1 MKQAPRWLWFI
12 LSTVLLCALL
22 GGLYGRQVEA
32 TKAGDDSDVE
42 SGLTKFT
49 RVYNV
54 VEQNYA
60 DVVDPDRAI
69 YGPSETNVGAI
80 PGALR
85 TLDPHSN
92 FYDPRAFSRLRE
104 DQEGKYYGV
113 GMQIGQRPGKLG
125 KLVVVVTAPIPGSPA
140 FRAGL
145 RPGDV
150 IAKVNGESTEGMNTE
165 LVAGKLKG
173 PKGTQVHITVTRQ
186 GYDQPLEFD
195 ITRDEISQRSVD
207 DVFMIKPGIAFIHI
221 NRFNENTNDELT
233 EALRSLD
240 EKSLQGLVLDLRDN
254 PGGLL
259 QEAVE
264 VSDHFLEKSQL
275 IVYHYGRHSQ
285 EKRYYTTKGDSGK
298 EYPIVV
304 LINRM
309 TASAAEIVTGALQD
323 HDRALVMGEPS
334 FGKGLVQ
341 TVFPLSE
348 RTGLALTTARY
359 YTPSGRLI
367 QRDYNNVSLYDYY
380 YHPEESP
387 APHTDVRL
395 TDGGREVYGGGG
407 ITPDVKYEDPKLT
420 PPQEL
425 LMQPEHNAFFE
436 FDQYYLGV
444 HKTIPKD
451 FQVTDAVLQEFRQF
465 LADQKIPLSDEN
477 LKANMDFIRMRIRF
491 QLVYSIFGETEA
503 KRIAIGDDLLVQ
515 KAVES
520 MPQASELLAK
530 AKRYIA
536 SKTQR

>member
-1 MKQAPRWLWFI
+1 MKPTPRVLWVI
-12 LSTVLLCALL
+12 LSTVLLCTLL
-22 GGLYGRQVEA
+22 GGVYGREVEA
-32 TKAGDDSDVE
+32 TTGGDDSQVK
-42 SGLTKFT
+42 SSLTEFT

-60 DVVDPDRAI
+60 DAVDPDKAI
-69 YGPSETNVGAI
+69 YGPSDSNVGAI

-85 TLDPHSN
+85 SLDPHSN
-92 FYDPRAFSRLRE
+92 FYDPRAFSLLRE

-113 GMQIGQRPGKLG
+113 GMQIGQRAGKLG
-125 KLVVVVTAPIPGSPA
+125 KLMVFVVAPIPGSPA

-145 RPGDV
+145 RPDDV
-150 IAKVNGESTEGMNTE
+150 IIKVNGKSTEGMDTRE
-165 LVAGKLKG
+165 VAEKLKG
-173 PKGTQVHITVTRQ
+173 PKGTQVHITVTRE
-186 GYDQPLEFD
+186 GYDQPIEVD
-195 ITRDEISQRSVD
+195 ITRDEIAQQSVD
-207 DVFMIKPGIAFIHI
+207 DVFMVKPGVGYVHI
-221 NRFNENTNDELT
+221 NRFNENTNDELSD
-233 EALRSLD
+233 ALKKLGN
-240 EKSLQGLVLDLRDN
+240 KNLQGLVLDLRNN

-285 EKRYYTTKGDSGK
+285 EKRYYTTKGDGGK

-341 TVFPLSE
+341 TVFPLDE
-348 RTGLALTTARY
+348 HTGLALTTARY

-367 QRDYNNVSLYDYY
+367 QRDYNNVSLWDYY
-380 YHPEESP
+380 YRPEN
-387 APHTDVRL
+387 APTPHSDVRL

-407 ITPDVKYEDPKLT
+407 ITPDVKYEEPKLT

-425 LMQPEHNAFFE
+425 LVTHNAFFG
-436 FDQYYLGV
+436 FAKSYLGV
-444 HKTIPKD
+444 HKTIPND
-451 FQVTDAVLQEFRQF
+451 FQVTDAVLQEFQHY
-465 LADQKIPLSDEN
+465 LADQKIQLSEQDFKGN
-477 LKANMDFIRMRIRF
+477 LDFIRTRIRPP
-491 QLVYSIFGETEA
+491 LVEFIYGQTEA
-503 KRIAIGDDLLVQ
+503 SQIALENDPLVE
-515 KAVES
+515 KAVED

>member
-1 MKQAPRWLWFI
+1 MKQAPRWLWLI
-12 LSTVLLCALL
+12 VSTVVLCTLL
-22 GGLYGRQVEA
+22 GGVYGRQIEA
-32 TKAGDDSDVE
+32 TAVGDDTAVKNSLNE
-42 SGLTKFT
+42 FT
-49 RVYNV
+49 RVYDV

-85 TLDPHSN
+85 SLDPHSN
-92 FYDPRAFSRLRE
+92 FYDPLAFSRMRE
-104 DQEGKYYGV
+104 EQEGKYYGV
-113 GMQIGQRPGKLG
+113 GMTIGQRPGKLG
-125 KLVVVVTAPIPGSPA
+125 KLVVVVMAPIPGSPA

-150 IAKVNGESTEGMNTE
+150 ITKVNGQSTEGMNTQ
-165 LVAGKLKG
+165 LVAERLKG
-173 PKGTQVHITVTRQ
+173 PKGTQVHITITRE

-195 ITRDEISQRSVD
+195 ITRDEIPQRSVD
-207 DVFMIKPGIAFIHI
+207 DAFMIKPGMGYIHI
-221 NRFNENTNDELT
+221 SRFNENTNSELS
-233 EALRSLD
+233 EALKNLG
-240 EKSLQGLVLDLRDN
+240 EKNLQGLVLDLRGN

-259 QEAVE
+259 QEAVD

-275 IVYHYGRHSQ
+275 IVYHYGRNSK
-285 EKRYYTTKGDSGK
+285 ERRYYTTKGDGGK

-341 TVFPLSE
+341 TVYPLSE
-348 RTGLALTTARY
+348 HTGLALTTARY

-367 QRDYNNVSLYDYY
+367 QRDYDKVSLYDYY
-380 YHPEESP
+380 YRPEDSP
-387 APHTDVRL
+387 TPHTDVRL

-407 ITPDVKYEDPKLT
+407 ITPDIKYEEPKLT
-420 PPQEL
+420 PAQETL
-425 LMQPEHNAFFE
+425 VQHGTFFE
-436 FDQYYLGV
+436 FSKYYLGI
-444 HKTIPKD
+444 HKTIARD

-465 LADQKIPLSDEN
+465 LAEQKIQIPDQD
-477 LKANMDFIRMRIRF
+477 LKDNSDFIRTRIRF
-491 QLVYSIFGETEA
+491 SLVASIFGETEA
-503 KRIAIGDDLLVQ
+503 NQIAVENDPLVQ
-515 KAVES
+515 KALES

-536 SKTQR
+536 SKSQR

>member
-1 MKQAPRWLWFI
+1 MKQTPRVLWFI
-12 LSTVLLCALL
+12 LGTVLLCTLL
-22 GGLYGRQVEA
+22 GGLYGREVDA
-32 TKAGDDSDVE
+32 TTGGDDSQVKN
-42 SGLTKFT
+42 SLTEFT

-60 DVVDPDRAI
+60 DAVDPDKAI
-69 YGPSETNVGAI
+69 YGPSDTNVGAI

-85 TLDPHSN
+85 SLDPHSN
-92 FYDPRAFSRLRE
+92 FYDPRAFSLLRE

-113 GMQIGQRPGKLG
+113 GMQIGQRAGKLG
-125 KLVVVVTAPIPGSPA
+125 KLMVFVVAPIPGSPA

-145 RPGDV
+145 RPDDV
-150 IAKVNGESTEGMNTE
+150 IIKVNGKSTEGMDTRE
-165 LVAGKLKG
+165 VAEKLKG
-173 PKGTQVHITVTRQ
+173 PKGTQVHITVTRE
-186 GYDQPLEFD
+186 GYDQPIEVD
-195 ITRDEISQRSVD
+195 ITRDEIAQQSVD
-207 DVFMIKPGIAFIHI
+207 DVFMIKPGVGYVHI
-221 NRFNENTNDELT
+221 NRFNENTNDELSD
-233 EALRSLD
+233 ALKKLGN
-240 EKSLQGLVLDLRDN
+240 KNLQGLVLDLRNN

-285 EKRYYTTKGDSGK
+285 EKRYYTTKGDGGK

-348 RTGLALTTARY
+348 HTGLALTTARY

-380 YHPEESP
+380 FRPEN
-387 APHTDVRL
+387 APTPHSDVRL

-407 ITPDVKYEDPKLT
+407 ISPDVKYEEPKLT
-420 PPQEL
+420 PTQEVL
-425 LMQPEHNAFFE
+425 VTHSVFFG
-436 FDQYYLGV
+436 FAKYYLGV
-444 HKTIPKD
+444 HKTIPND
-451 FQVTDAVLQEFRQF
+451 FQVTDATLQEFRHY
-465 LADQKIPLSDEN
+465 LADQKVQLSDQDF
-477 LKANMDFIRMRIRF
+477 KDNMDFIRTRIRPP
-491 QLVYSIFGETEA
+491 LVEFIYGQTEA
-503 KRIAIGDDLLVQ
+503 SEIALENDPLVE
-515 KAVES
+515 KAVED

-536 SKTQR
+536 SKGQR

>member
-1 MKQAPRWLWFI
+1 MKLTPRVLWVI
-12 LSTVLLCALL
+12 VGTVLLCTLL
-22 GGLYGRQVEA
+22 GGVYGREVDA
-32 TKAGDDSDVE
+32 TTGGDDSQVKN
-42 SGLTKFT
+42 SLTEFT

-60 DVVDPDRAI
+60 DAVDPDKAI
-69 YGPSETNVGAI
+69 YGPTDMNVGAI

-85 TLDPHSN
+85 SLDPHSN

-113 GMQIGQRPGKLG
+113 GMQIRQRAGKLG
-125 KLVVVVTAPIPGSPA
+125 KIVVFVVAPIPGSPA

-145 RPGDV
+145 RPDD
-150 IAKVNGESTEGMNTE
+150 IITKVNGQSTEGMDTAA
-165 LVAGKLKG
+165 VAEKLKG
-173 PKGTQVHITVTRQ
+173 PKGTQVRVTVTRE
-186 GYDQPLEFD
+186 GYDQPIDVD
-195 ITRDEISQRSVD
+195 ITRDEISQESVD
-207 DVFMIKPGIAFIHI
+207 DVFMVKPGIGFIHI
-221 NRFNENTNDELT
+221 NRFNENTNDELS
-233 EALRSLD
+233 EALKKLGN
-240 EKSLQGLVLDLRDN
+240 KNLQGLVLDLRGN

-285 EKRYYTTKGDSGK
+285 EKRYYTTKGDGGK

-341 TVFPLSE
+341 TVFPLDE
-348 RTGLALTTARY
+348 HTGLALTTARY

-367 QRDYNNVSLYDYY
+367 QRDYNNVSLWDYY
-380 YHPEESP
+380 YRSADAPT
-387 APHTDVRL
+387 PHTDVRL

-407 ITPDVKYEDPKLT
+407 ITPDVKYEEPKLT
-420 PPQEL
+420 PNQEVL
-425 LMQPEHNAFFE
+425 VMHNVFFG
-436 FDQYYLGV
+436 FAKSYLGV
-444 HKTIPKD
+444 HKTIPND
-451 FQVTDAVLQEFRQF
+451 FQVTDAVLQEFQHY
-465 LADQKIPLSDEN
+465 LADQKIQLSDQDFKDN
-477 LKANMDFIRMRIRF
+477 LDFIRTRIRLP
-491 QLVYSIFGETEA
+491 LVEFIYGTTEA
-503 KRIAIGDDLLVQ
+503 SEINVESDPLVE
-515 KAVES
+515 KAVED

-536 SKTQR
+536 SKAQR

>member
-1 MKQAPRWLWFI
+1 MKQASRWLWFI
-12 LSTVLLCALL
+12 LATVLVCALL
-22 GGLYGRQVEA
+22 GGVYGRQVEA
-32 TKAGDDSDVE
+32 TTVGDDSDVKSSLNE
-42 SGLTKFT
+42 LTS
-49 RVYNV
+49 VYNL

-60 DVVDPDRAI
+60 DAVDPDRAI
-69 YGPSETNVGAI
+69 YGPSESSVGAI

-104 DQEGKYYGV
+104 DQEGRYYGV
-113 GMQIGQRPGKLG
+113 GMVIGQRPGKLG
-125 KLVVVVTAPIPGSPA
+125 KLVIMVNTPIPGSPA

-150 IAKVNGESTEGMNTE
+150 IAKVNGKPTEGMNTE
-165 LVAGKLKG
+165 QVAERLKG
-173 PKGTQVHITVTRQ
+173 PKGTQVHITVTRE

-207 DVFMIKPGIAFIHI
+207 DVFMVKPGIGYIHI

-233 EALRSLD
+233 DALKTLD
-240 EKSLQGLVLDLRDN
+240 EKSLQGLVLDLRGN

-275 IVYHYGRHSQ
+275 IVYHYGRHSP
-285 EKRYYTTKGDSGK
+285 EKRYYTSKGDSGR

-341 TVFPLSE
+341 TVFPLDE
-348 RTGLALTTARY
+348 HTGLALTTARY

-367 QRDYNNVSLYDYY
+367 QRDYDKVSLYDYY
-380 YHPEESP
+380 YHPEQTP
-387 APHTDVRL
+387 TPKTDVRL

-407 ITPDVKYEDPKLT
+407 ITPDVRYEEPKLT
-420 PPQEL
+420 PTEDL
-425 LMQPEHNAFFE
+425 LMQHSAFAE
-436 FDQYYLGV
+436 FGLYYLGI

-451 FQVTDAVLQEFRQF
+451 FQVTDAVIQEFRQF
-465 LADQKIPLSDEN
+465 LADRKIQASDADLN
-477 LKANMDFIRMRIRF
+477 ATSDFIRTRIRL
-491 QLVYSIFGETEA
+491 QLVNSIFGETEA
-503 KRIAIGDDLLVQ
+503 SRIGIGNDPLVQ
-515 KAVES
+515 KAVEC
-520 MPQASELLAK
+520 MPQASELLAR
-530 AKRYIA
+530 AKRYVA
-536 SKTQR
+536 SKSPK

>member
-1 MKQAPRWLWFI
+1 MKQASRWLWFI
-12 LSTVLLCALL
+12 LSTVLLCTLL

-32 TKAGDDSDVE
+32 TTVGDDSDVKN
-42 SGLTKFT
+42 SLTEFT

-60 DVVDPDRAI
+60 DVVNPDTVI
-69 YGPSETNVGAI
+69 YGPSEMNIGAI

-85 TLDPHSN
+85 SLDPHSN
-92 FYDPRAFSRLRE
+92 FYDPQAFSKLRE

-113 GMQIGQRPGKLG
+113 GMQIGPRPGKLG
-125 KLVVVVTAPIPGSPA
+125 KLIIVVVAPIPGSPA

-150 IAKVNGESTEGMNTE
+150 IAKVNGQSTEGMNTQQVSE
-165 LVAGKLKG
+165 RLKG
-173 PKGTQVHITVTRQ
+173 PKGTRVHITVTRE

-195 ITRDEISQRSVD
+195 ITRDEISQLSVD
-207 DVFMIKPGIAFIHI
+207 DVFVLKPGVAYIHI
-221 NRFNENTNDELT
+221 NRFNENTNDELS
-233 EALRSLD
+233 EALKNLG
-240 EKSLQGLVLDLRDN
+240 EKNLQGLVLDLRGN

-275 IVYHYGRHSQ
+275 IVYHFGRHSQ

-348 RTGLALTTARY
+348 HTGLALTTARY

-367 QRDYNNVSLYDYY
+367 QRDYDNVSLYDYY
-380 YHPEESP
+380 YRPEDSP
-387 APHTDVRL
+387 TPHTDVRL

-407 ITPDVKYEDPKLT
+407 ITPDVKYQDPKLT
-420 PPQEL
+420 PTQEAL
-425 LMQPEHNAFFE
+425 LQHNALFE
-436 FDQYYLGV
+436 FGKYYLGI
-444 HKTIPKD
+444 HKTIPND
-451 FQVTDAVLQEFRQF
+451 FQATDTVLQEFRQF
-465 LADQKIPLSDEN
+465 LAEQKIQISDQD
-477 LKANMDFIRMRIRF
+477 LKDNSDFIRTRIRL
-491 QLVYSIFGETEA
+491 QLVDFIFGETEA
-503 KRIAIGDDLLVQ
+503 SRLGMANDPLVQ

-520 MPQASELLAK
+520 MPQATELLAK

-536 SKTQR
+536 SKSQR

>member
-1 MKQAPRWLWFI
+1 MKQASRLVWFVF
-12 LSTVLLCALL
+12 SMVLLCALL

-32 TKAGDDSDVE
+32 TTSGDDSDVKN
-42 SGLTKFT
+42 SLTEFT
-49 RVYNV
+49 RVYDV

-60 DVVDPDRAI
+60 DAVDPDTAI
-69 YGPSETNVGAI
+69 YGPTETNVGAI

-85 TLDPHSN
+85 VLDPHSN
-92 FYDPRAFSRLRE
+92 FYDPRAFSKLRE

-113 GMQIGQRPGKLG
+113 GMQIGARPGKLG
-125 KLVVVVTAPIPGSPA
+125 KLVVVVMAPIPGSPA

-150 IAKVNGESTEGMNTE
+150 IAKINGNSTDGLTTAQ
-165 LVAGKLKG
+165 VAEKLKG
-173 PKGTQVHITVTRQ
+173 PKGTMVHITVTRE
-186 GYDQPLEFD
+186 GYDQPLEFN
-195 ITRDEISQRSVD
+195 ITRDEIAQKSVD
-207 DVFMIKPGIAFIHI
+207 DVFMLKPGVAYIHI
-221 NRFNENTNDELT
+221 NRFNENTNDELSD
-233 EALRSLD
+233 ALKTVG
-240 EKSLQGLVLDLRDN
+240 EKNLQGLVLDLRNN

-285 EKRYYTTKGDSGK
+285 EKRYYTTKGDAGK

-323 HDRALVMGEPS
+323 HDRALVMGQPS

-348 RTGLALTTARY
+348 HTGLALTTARY

-367 QRDYNNVSLYDYY
+367 QRDYDNVSLYDYY
-380 YHPEESP
+380 YRPEDAP
-387 APHTDVRL
+387 TPHTDVHL

-407 ITPDVKYEDPKLT
+407 ITPDVKYEEPKPT
-420 PPQEL
+420 PAQEAL
-425 LMQPEHNAFFE
+425 LQHSAFFE
-436 FDQYYLGV
+436 FSKYYLGI

-451 FQVTDAVLQEFRQF
+451 FEVTDAVLQQFRQF
-465 LADQKIPLSDEN
+465 LADQKIQISDQ
-477 LKANMDFIRMRIRF
+477 DFKDNSSFIKSRIQS
-491 QLVYSIFGETEA
+491 QLVASIFGELESD
-503 KRIAIGDDLLVQ
+503 RLSIEIDPLVQ
-515 KAVES
+515 KAMDD

-536 SKTQR
+536 SKSQR

>member
-1 MKQAPRWLWFI
+1 MKPTPRVLWFV
-12 LSTVLLCALL
+12 LGTVLLCTLL
-22 GGLYGRQVEA
+22 GGLYGREVDA
-32 TKAGDDSDVE
+32 TTGGDDSQVKN
-42 SGLTKFT
+42 SLTEFT

-60 DVVDPDRAI
+60 DAVDPDKAI
-69 YGPSETNVGAI
+69 YGPTDMNVGAI

-85 TLDPHSN
+85 SLDPHSN

-113 GMQIGQRPGKLG
+113 GMQIGQRAGKLG
-125 KLVVVVTAPIPGSPA
+125 KIVVFVVAPIPGSPA

-145 RPGDV
+145 RPDD
-150 IAKVNGESTEGMNTE
+150 IITKVNGQSTEGMDTAA
-165 LVAGKLKG
+165 VAEKLKG
-173 PKGTQVHITVTRQ
+173 PKGTQVRVTVTRE
-186 GYDQPLEFD
+186 GYDQPIDVD
-195 ITRDEISQRSVD
+195 ITRDEISQESVD
-207 DVFMIKPGIAFIHI
+207 DVFMVKPGIGFIHI
-221 NRFNENTNDELT
+221 NRFNENTNDELS
-233 EALRSLD
+233 EALKKLGN
-240 EKSLQGLVLDLRDN
+240 KNLQGLVLDLRGN

-285 EKRYYTTKGDSGK
+285 EKRYYTTKGDGGK

-341 TVFPLSE
+341 TVFPLDE
-348 RTGLALTTARY
+348 HTGLALTTARY

-367 QRDYNNVSLYDYY
+367 QRDYNNVSLWDYY
-380 YHPEESP
+380 YRSADAPT
-387 APHTDVRL
+387 PHTDARL

-407 ITPDVKYEDPKLT
+407 ITPDVKYEEPKLT
-420 PPQEL
+420 PNQEVL
-425 LMQPEHNAFFE
+425 VMHNVFFG
-436 FDQYYLGV
+436 FAKSYLGV
-444 HKTIPKD
+444 HKTIPND
-451 FQVTDAVLQEFRQF
+451 FQVTDAVLQEFQHY
-465 LADQKIPLSDEN
+465 LADQKIQLSDQDFKDN
-477 LKANMDFIRMRIRF
+477 LDFIRTRIRLP
-491 QLVYSIFGETEA
+491 LVEFIYGTTEA
-503 KRIAIGDDLLVQ
+503 SEINVESDPLVE
-515 KAVES
+515 KAVED

-536 SKTQR
+536 SKAQR

>member
-1 MKQAPRWLWFI
+1 MKQTPRVLWFI
-12 LSTVLLCALL
+12 LGTVLLCTLL
-22 GGLYGRQVEA
+22 GGLYGREVDA
-32 TKAGDDSDVE
+32 TTGGDDSQVKN
-42 SGLTKFT
+42 SLTEFT

-60 DVVDPDRAI
+60 DAVDPDKAI
-69 YGPSETNVGAI
+69 YGPSDTNVGAI

-85 TLDPHSN
+85 SLDPHSN
-92 FYDPRAFSRLRE
+92 FYDPRAFSLLRE

-113 GMQIGQRPGKLG
+113 GMQIGQRAGKLG
-125 KLVVVVTAPIPGSPA
+125 KLMVFVVAPIPGSPA

-145 RPGDV
+145 RPDDV
-150 IAKVNGESTEGMNTE
+150 IIKVNGKSTEGMDTRE
-165 LVAGKLKG
+165 VAEKLKG
-173 PKGTQVHITVTRQ
+173 PKGTQVHITVTRE
-186 GYDQPLEFD
+186 GYDQAIEVD
-195 ITRDEISQRSVD
+195 ITRDEIAQNSVD
-207 DVFMIKPGIAFIHI
+207 DSFMIKPGIGYVHI
-221 NRFNENTNDELT
+221 NRFNENTNDELSD
-233 EALRSLD
+233 ALKKLGN
-240 EKSLQGLVLDLRDN
+240 KNLQGLVLDLRNN

-285 EKRYYTTKGDSGK
+285 EKRYYTTKGDGGK

-309 TASAAEIVTGALQD
+309 TASAAEIVSGALQD

-341 TVFPLSE
+341 TVFPLDE
-348 RTGLALTTARY
+348 HTGLALTTARY

-367 QRDYNNVSLYDYY
+367 QRDYNNVSLWDYY
-380 YHPEESP
+380 YRPEN
-387 APHTDVRL
+387 APTPHSDVRL

-407 ITPDVKYEDPKLT
+407 ITPDVRYEEPKLT

-425 LMQPEHNAFFE
+425 LVTHNVFFG
-436 FDQYYLGV
+436 FAKSYLGV
-444 HKTIPKD
+444 HKTIPND
-451 FQVTDAVLQEFRQF
+451 FQVTDAVLQEFQHY
-465 LADQKIPLSDEN
+465 LADQKVQLSEQDFKGN
-477 LKANMDFIRMRIRF
+477 LDFIRTRIRPP
-491 QLVYSIFGETEA
+491 LVEFIYGQTEA
-503 KRIAIGDDLLVQ
+503 SQIALENDPLVE
-515 KAVES
+515 KAVED

>member
-12 LSTVLLCALL
+12 LSTVLLCTVL

-32 TKAGDDSDVE
+32 TTSGDDSEVKNSISE
-42 SGLTKFT
+42 FT

-60 DVVDPDRAI
+60 DAVDPDKAI
-69 YGPSETNVGAI
+69 FGPTELSIGAI

-85 TLDPHSN
+85 SLDPHSN
-92 FYDPRAFSRLRE
+92 FYDPQAFSKLRE
-104 DQEGKYYGV
+104 DQEGKYFGV

-125 KLVVVVTAPIPGSPA
+125 KPIVVVLAPIPGSPA

-145 RPGDV
+145 RPGDI
-150 IAKVNGESTEGMNTE
+150 IAKVNGQSTEGMNTQQ
-165 LVAGKLKG
+165 VAERLKG
-173 PKGTQVHITVTRQ
+173 PKGTRVHITATRE

-207 DVFMIKPGIAFIHI
+207 EVFMLKPGIAYIHI
-221 NRFNENTNDELT
+221 IRFSENTDEELS
-233 EALRSLD
+233 EALKNIG
-240 EKSLQGLVLDLRDN
+240 EKSLDGLVLDLRNN

-285 EKRYYTTKGDSGK
+285 EKRYYTTKGDGGK

-304 LINRM
+304 LINRL
-309 TASAAEIVTGALQD
+309 TASAAEIVSGALQD

-341 TVFPLSE
+341 TVFPLDE
-348 RTGLALTTARY
+348 HTGLALTTARY

-367 QRDYNNVSLYDYY
+367 QRDYDNVSLYDYY
-380 YHPEESP
+380 NRPENSP
-387 APHTDVRL
+387 VPHTDVRL

-407 ITPDVKYEDPKLT
+407 ITPDIKYEDPKLT
-420 PPQEL
+420 PTQEAL
-425 LMQPEHNAFFE
+425 LQHGAFSE
-436 FDQYYLGV
+436 FGLYYLGI
-444 HKTIPKD
+444 HKTIPRD

-465 LADQKIPLSDEN
+465 LAEQKVPISDQD
-477 LKANMDFIRMRIRF
+477 LKDNSDFIRTRIRL
-491 QLVYSIFGETEA
+491 QLVDSIFGETEA
-503 KRIAIGDDLLVQ
+503 HRLDIENDPLVQ
-515 KAVES
+515 KALDS

-536 SKTQR
+536 SKSQR

>member
-1 MKQAPRWLWFI
+1 MKQAPRWLWLI
-12 LSTVLLCALL
+12 LSTVLLCTLL

-32 TKAGDDSDVE
+32 TTVGDDSDVKT
-42 SGLTKFT
+42 GLTEFT
-49 RVYNV
+49 RVYNLI
-54 VEQNYA
+54 EQNYA
-60 DVVDPDRAI
+60 DAVDPDRAI
-69 YGPSETNVGAI
+69 YGPSESNVGAI

-85 TLDPHSN
+85 SLDPHSN
-92 FYDPRAFSRLRE
+92 FYDPLAFSRLRE

-125 KLVVVVTAPIPGSPA
+125 KLVVVVMFPIPGSPA

-145 RPGDV
+145 RPGDI
-150 IAKVNGESTEGMNTE
+150 IAKVNGKSTEGMNTQQ
-165 LVAGKLKG
+165 VAEKLKG
-173 PKGTQVHITVTRQ
+173 PKGTQVHITVTRE

-195 ITRDEISQRSVD
+195 ITRDEISQQSVD
-207 DVFMIKPGIAFIHI
+207 DVFMIKPGIGYIHI
-221 NRFNENTNDELT
+221 KNFNENTNDELT
-233 EALRSLD
+233 EALKNLG
-240 EKSLQGLVLDLRDN
+240 EKSLQGLILDLRYN

-285 EKRYYTTKGDSGK
+285 EKRYYTTKGDGGR

-348 RTGLALTTARY
+348 HTGLALTTARY

-367 QRDYNNVSLYDYY
+367 QRDYDNVSLWDYY
-380 YHPEESP
+380 YRSEDSP
-387 APHTDVRL
+387 TPHTDVRL

-407 ITPDVKYEDPKLT
+407 ITPDIKYEEPKLT
-420 PPQEL
+420 PVQEAL
-425 LMQPEHNAFFE
+425 EQHNVFFE
-436 FDQYYLGV
+436 FTKYYLGI
-444 HKTIPKD
+444 HKTIPQD

-465 LADQKIPLSDEN
+465 LAAQKLPISDQELKNN
-477 LKANMDFIRMRIRF
+477 LDFIRTHIRAP
-491 QLVYSIFGETEA
+491 LVEFIFGQTEA
-503 KRIAIGDDLLVQ
+503 NRMGIEIDPLVQ
-515 KAVES
+515 KAIES

-536 SKTQR
+536 SKSQR